1 LGVTPFSLTFSNR
14 LAYGSKS
21 GITLPILLTSKVAV
35 APEAKVDTGSDFCVF
50 NRVYAD
56 LLDLK
61 LETGRSQRIRT
72 AAGSFLAYGHEVKIS
87 VKDLEWDATVYFA
100 EPADFPVNVVGRSGF
115 LDHLRLGLIDYDR
128 IIYLSDYNS

>member
-1 LGVTPFSLTFSNR
+1 MAVTL
-14 LAYGSKS
+14 
-21 GITLPILLTSKVAV
+21 
-35 APEAKVDTGSDFCVF
+35 EAKLDTGSDLCVF

-56 LLDLK
+56 LLDFK
-61 LETGRSQRIRT
+61 LERGRARRIRT

-100 EPADFPVNVVGRSGF
+100 EPVDFPVNVVGRSGF

-128 IIYLSDYNS
+128 ILYLADYNS